1 MFGQSQQIKNAIVEL
16 EQVLKGDFEVR
27 ISDIRNGSDLDRLL
41 TLINDVIDRND
52 AYLRE
57 AAACTEHV
65 ANNEY
70 WRKIVMDGMLGNY
83 KTASEKVNR
92 AVDTMAGKVVSFKEV
107 LDDFEGDLNTI
118 VGAVANISQQLQ
130 DFARGM
136 GRIATETSEKAMTVA
151 AASEEASV
159 NVQTVS
165 SASEQLSASINEI
178 SAQVSSTAQSM
189 SKTKESSDEMSGHVA
204 RLMGLTEEIGHVVG
218 LINEISDQTN
228 MLALNATIEAARA
241 GEAGKG
247 FAVVAT
253 EVKEL
258 ANQTVKATD
267 TIALQV
273 KEIQAATEITRN
285 GFTQIGKEIDYVTSA
300 NASVSS
306 AVEEQT
312 AATGEIAR
320 NIVEASGA
328 TKEVTLNI
336 NDVSAGAQQTQAASQ
351 QVEEVA
357 ADLGAKAAE
366 LEKGVERFM
375 EMARKVV

>member
-16 EQVLKGDFEVR
+16 EQVLEGDFEVR

-273 KEIQAATEITRN
+273 KEIQSATEITRN

-320 NIVEASGA
+320 NIIEASEA
-328 TKEVTLNI
+328 TKEVTYNI
-336 NDVSAGAQQTQAASQ
+336 NDVSAGAQQTKAASQ

>member
-1 MFGQSQQIKNAIVEL
+1 MFGQSQQIKNAIAEL
-16 EQVLKGDFEVR
+16 EQVLQGNFEVR
-27 ISDIRNGSDLDRLL
+27 ISDIRGGSDLDRLL
-41 TLINDVIDRND
+41 ILINDVIDRND

-70 WRKIVMDGMLGNY
+70 WRKIVMDGMLGDY
-83 KTASEKVNR
+83 KAASEKVNR

-107 LDDFEGDLNTI
+107 LDDFEENLNI
-118 VGAVANISQQLQ
+118 VVAAVSNISQQLQ

-159 NVQTVS
+159 NVHTVS
-165 SASEQLSASINEI
+165 AASEQLSASINEI

-189 SKTKESSDEMSGHVA
+189 AATKESSDEMSGHVS
-204 RLMGLTEEIGHVVG
+204 RLMGLAEEIGHVVG

-267 TIALQV
+267 SIASQV
-273 KEIQAATEITRN
+273 REIQSATEITRS
-285 GFTQIGKEIDYVTSA
+285 GFAQIGQEIDYVTSA

-320 NIVEASGA
+320 NIVEASSA

-336 NDVSAGAQQTQAASQ
+336 NDVSAGAQQTKAASE

-366 LEKGVERFM
+366 LEKGVQRFM